1 MTGLNST
8 RQILTQTQTSCLYM
22 IARYDIEYVVRPQHN
37 KRVDIHRTDDPVA
50 AGDFPTGLLA
60 SGSAITAIKHEGV
73 SLSQHQTDQMI
84 KVAAGRLISSLLGR
98 SLDLDPAEVKHRFG
112 FAA

>member
-1 MTGLNST
+1 
-8 RQILTQTQTSCLYM
+8 M
-22 IARYDIEYVVRPQHN
+22 IAKFDIEYVVRPQHN

-50 AGDFPTGLLA
+50 AEDFLTGLLA
-60 SGSAITAIKHEGV
+60 SGSAITAIRHEGV

-84 KVAAGRLISSLLGR
+84 RVAAERLISSLLCQ
-98 SLDLDPAEVKHRFG
+98 SLHLDSAAVKHRFG